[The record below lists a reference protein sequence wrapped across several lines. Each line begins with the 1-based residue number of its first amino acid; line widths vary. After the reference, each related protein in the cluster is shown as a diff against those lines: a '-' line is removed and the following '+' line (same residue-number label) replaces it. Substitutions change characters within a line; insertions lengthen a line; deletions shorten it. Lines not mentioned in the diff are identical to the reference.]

1 MAKKGLGVVSAI
13 TTALVVGSAFSIP
26 ATAWADEAEA
36 PPPTASY
43 DMSNDGDQLV
53 DISGNERHATL
64 EGIQEN
70 SFIPAGASQVLNFQ
84 GTEYAVLPSG
94 IITADDNDFT
104 VELTVASVPARNQFA
119 WVLGDGI
126 GEWNTTQ
133 LGNHVF
139 LNPASSENGE
149 VFGAIRVKTD
159 GNNGETRIPWGGV
172 VDASTFSS
180 VTLVSEDQE
189 LTLYVDG
196 EQRSSIEHEKSLS
209 DIVPTGDVAGY
220 LGRSLYAP
228 DGLFQG
234 KMASAVIWDE
244 ALTDEQVASRVPSA
258 EERHELFVAASH
270 DDLLGR
276 LLGSNTA
283 ADEITRN
290 LTPPASLGGAT
301 LDWESSDPA
310 VIADDGTINRAIPAD
325 QTVTLTATDD
335 RGGKYVFELTV
346 RSLGEDGVQ
355 KLVEEDLAEVD
366 LTEEVTENLPLIAE
380 GTEGSEIVWT
390 SSHPDV
396 VSETADVPAPAVGAT
411 DPFSGAGIV
420 TRPAYGTGDVE
431 VTLTA
436 TATLDEAE
444 ATREITV
451 TVKEL
456 PRTAPD
462 TGYVAAYFKADND
475 EKVYQAHTTENDFFT
490 FVPSNDGEPTIVST
504 TDDKG
509 LRDPFILRSV
519 NGDKYYMVAT
529 DLCIGCTWDWG
540 AAQQW
545 GSLKIHV
552 YESTDLVNWTPTN
565 DEPGITVNQPLAGMT
580 WAPEVYWDDDL
591 EAYVV
596 FFASRMYHDADHTQ
610 TDWHAQMFYVIT
622 RDFKHFTY
630 PPAEWQ
636 NTGHSRIDST
646 IMKIDDYYY
655 RFTKNEAGDAADGL
669 ERGKDIFLERSSV
682 LTAPTYKSD
691 PAANPDETWQ
701 LMDTAMTSPL
711 TNQAGEGPEIIKL
724 NEGDP
729 NNTPDNDGYV
739 FLVDNY
745 GAGGYV
751 PFVTTGKAI
760 TESSWENRLSK
771 QPTWQPGDKSGLPQS
786 PRHGAFVN
794 VPQRVL
800 DAVTGWTEMETI
812 ASTVNA
818 VLDGRTASA
827 TVTAADEGEVVGT
840 VTFASGDWSETVSL
854 NGQAAEVSVPNAVS
868 GTVTITY
875 NGYVDGIV
883 EPSATD
889 IEIGLGDDDG
899 EPGEGEP
906 GDGDDGAGDG
916 DNGEE
921 PGADDS
927 DKPGSGDSGD
937 DTDSDGTGDGS
948 DSGSGQTGNAADNLP
963 RTGSDL
969 LPTVAF
975 ALVILLT
982 GLGVVLVRQRIGDK

>member
-1 MAKKGLGVVSAI
+1 MAKKGLGAVSAI
-13 TTALVVGSAFSIP
+13 TTALVVGSAFSVP
-26 ATAWADEAEA
+26 ATAWADEADA

-43 DMSNDGDQLV
+43 DMSHDGEQLL
-53 DISGNERHATL
+53 DISGNGHHATL
-64 EGIQEN
+64 EGIQDS
-70 SFIPAGASQVLNFQ
+70 SFIAAGDQQVLHFQ
-84 GTEYAVLPSG
+84 GDEYATLPSG
-94 IITADDNDFT
+94 IITDVDNDFA

-126 GEWNTTQ
+126 GGWNTYD
-133 LGNHVF
+133 LGNYVF
-139 LNPASSENGE
+139 INPASSENGE

-159 GNNGETRIPWGGV
+159 ENNGEERIDWAGNIAAG
-172 VDASTFSS
+172 TFS
-180 VTLVSEDQE
+180 VITLVSADDE
-189 LTLYVDG
+189 LTFYVDG
-196 EQRSSIEHEKSLS
+196 VERSSLTHDMSLE
-209 DIVPTGDVAGY
+209 DIVPSGDVAGY
-220 LGRSLYAP
+220 LGKSLYSD

-244 ALTDEQVASRVPSA
+244 ALTAEQVTDRVPSA
-258 EERHELFVAASH
+258 EERHELFVAASY

-276 LLGSNTA
+276 LLGSNTT
-283 ADEITRN
+283 ADAITRN
-290 LTPPASLGGAT
+290 LTPPTSLGGVA

-325 QTVTLTATDD
+325 QTVTLTATDE

-390 SSHPDV
+390 SSRPDV
-396 VSETADVPAPAVGAT
+396 VSETVDVPAPAVGAA

-462 TGYVAAYFKADND
+462 TGYVAAYFRSDSD

-529 DLCIGCTWDWG
+529 DLCIGCSGDWG

-552 YESTDLVNWTPTN
+552 YESTDLVNWTPTS

-655 RFTKNEAGDAADGL
+655 RFTKNEAGDPADGL

-682 LTAPTYKSD
+682 LTAPTYQSD
-691 PAANPDETWQ
+691 PTANPDETWE
-701 LMDTAMTSPL
+701 LMDTAMTTPL
-711 TNQAGEGPEIIKL
+711 TGHHGEGPEIIKL
-724 NEGDP
+724 NTDDP
-729 NNTPDNDGYV
+729 NNTPDDDGYV

-745 GAGGYV
+745 SAGGYV
-751 PFVTTGKAI
+751 PFLTTGKAI

-771 QPTWQPGDKSGLPQS
+771 QPTWQPGDKSGLPES

-812 ASTVNA
+812 GSTVNA
-818 VLDGRTASA
+818 VLDGRTATA
-827 TVTAADEGEVVGT
+827 TVTAADEGDVVGT

-854 NGQAAEVSVPNAVS
+854 DGQSAEVSVPNAVS
-868 GTVTITY
+868 GTVTVTY

-883 EPSATD
+883 EPSAAD
-889 IEIGLGDDDG
+889 IEIELGDDDS
-899 EPGEGEP
+899 EP

-916 DNGEE
+916 DDGEE
-921 PGADDS
+921 PGANNS
-927 DKPGSGDSGD
+927 DEPGSDDSGD

-948 DSGSGQTGNAADNLP
+948 DSGSDQTGNAADNLP
-963 RTGSDL
+963 RTGSEI
-969 LPTVAF
+969 LPMVAF
-975 ALVILLT
+975 ALAILLT
-982 GLGVVLVRQRIGDK
+982 GLAVVLARQRLENK